1 MRREINHMRTWAVLA
16 ENKLGDWIVY
26 GIFDNEE
33 DAQNAVQCAWV
44 AQDKYGYSIYHSVQ
58 VFERWAA

>member
-1 MRREINHMRTWAVLA
+1 VKEWAVLA

-26 GIFDNEE
+26 GIYDNED
-33 DAQNAVQCAWV
+33 DAEGAVQLAWT
-44 AQDKYGYSIYHSVQ
+44 AEDKYGYSLYHSVQ

>member
-1 MRREINHMRTWAVLA
+1 MKEWAVLA

-26 GIFDNEE
+26 GIYDNED
-33 DAQNAVQCAWV
+33 DAEGAVQLAWT
-44 AQDKYGYSIYHSVQ
+44 AEDKYGYSLYHSVQ